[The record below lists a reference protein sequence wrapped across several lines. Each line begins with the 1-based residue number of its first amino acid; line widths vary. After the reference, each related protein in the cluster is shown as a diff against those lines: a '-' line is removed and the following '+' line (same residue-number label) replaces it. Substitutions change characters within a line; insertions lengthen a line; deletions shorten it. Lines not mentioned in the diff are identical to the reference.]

1 MSTTQLATVSF
12 EKGAKKTMKIK
23 HSPAQPEVGE
33 TSIFRI
39 ISSITKDILAHP

>member
-1 MSTTQLATVSF
+1 MLGNISG

-33 TSIFRI
+33 TSIFTI
-39 ISSITKDILAHP
+39 ISPITKDILAHP